1 MTPVKRQDEL
11 ILDRSG
17 QPGVMANVHYGELIY
32 ENALSTQADLAGW
45 RLEGKAAITFPQG
58 RMRLESVIPASEG
71 QKANYVFWCPVDF
84 SDGVSYQWEFYPV
97 REPGLAMFW
106 FSACGRNGEDLF
118 DPALNLRAGEYDQYH
133 HGDINALHASYF
145 RRGNPGTFQLCN
157 LRKSYGFYMVAQGAD
172 PIPSIYYDP
181 PYLIEV
187 IKRGAEVQ
195 FSING
200 LVIWY
205 FYDDGVQFGPVLQ
218 GGKIGFRQMAPLIA
232 EYANLKVRT
241 VIFH

>member
-1 MTPVKRQDEL
+1 MSPENRQDEI

-17 QPGVMANVHYGELIY
+17 QPGVMANVNYGDVLY
-32 ENALSTQADLAGW
+32 ENALSSQSDLAGW

-58 RMRLESVIPASEG
+58 RMRLESIVPATEG
-71 QKANYVFWCPVDF
+71 QKANYVLWCPNDF
-84 SDGVSYQWEFYPV
+84 PDWVSFQWEFYPV

-106 FSACGRNGEDLF
+106 FAAVGRNGEDLF
-118 DPALNLRAGEYDQYH
+118 DPRLSARTGEYDQYH
-133 HGDINALHASYF
+133 HGDINAFHASYF

-157 LRKSYGFYMVAQGAD
+157 LRKSYGFHMVAQGAD

-181 PYLIEV
+181 PYFIEV
-187 IKRGAEVQ
+187 IKRGSEVQ

-205 FYDDGVQFGPVLQ
+205 FFDDGASFGPPLK

-232 EYANLKVRT
+232 DYAHLKIRLVY
-241 VIFH
+241 